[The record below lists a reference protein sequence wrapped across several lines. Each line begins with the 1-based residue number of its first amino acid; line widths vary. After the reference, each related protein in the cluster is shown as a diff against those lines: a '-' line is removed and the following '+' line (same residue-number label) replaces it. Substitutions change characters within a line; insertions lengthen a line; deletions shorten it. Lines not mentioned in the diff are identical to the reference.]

1 MRAAAAVAACF
12 VTAEASAQEVAPR
25 AAFADLQNR
34 LTTAFEGGGW
44 RAATWGVS
52 IVSLDSGDTL
62 FTIEPDT
69 PLSPA
74 SNLKLLTTAAALE
87 ILGPEYRFRT
97 YLLADGDVVDGVLHG
112 DLVLYGTG
120 DPGISDRFF
129 RGKDD
134 VFHRLIDEL
143 EELGIHT
150 VTGDLVGDAS
160 FLAGPLRPA
169 GWDARDLNDYFSAPV
184 SALSF
189 NENVVSFRVVAG
201 LPGEPPEVHTIPDN
215 SGLEIINNA
224 RTVAGATRG
233 RVHILRDNP
242 LDPVRVEGPI
252 RAGAR
257 DVWRE
262 MTVSVPAH
270 FATSVFRATLE
281 ERGIVVQGGMR
292 VVHDPSQSLLR
303 TVAAPAL
310 GRRGARVLARHVSEP
325 LSTYLA
331 VVNKESNNLF
341 AELVFRTLGRTSEGV
356 GSPEA
361 GARAVRSEL
370 LTMGVDMSGLVQLDG
385 SGLSSGNRTSAATF
399 VSVLEGMSSRPA
411 WGTYY
416 ASLPEAGRR
425 GELGRMYSTPAAR
438 NLRAKTGTIE
448 GVSALSGVV
457 RTADGERIAFSLLA
471 NDARSTSRAKYVEN
485 QVGVL
490 LASFRRPTDAPLPV
504 RLADAA
510 PPAPI
515 DLSEGGA
522 NRHRVATGENL
533 SVIAGRYGITVDDLV
548 RANPRVEPNR
558 IVAGE
563 WIDIPQRAGSE

>member
-1 MRAAAAVAACF
+1 MASCHTRWMRAAAAVAACF

-129 RGKDD
+129 RRKDD

-201 LPGEPPEVHTIPDN
+201 LPGEPPEGACTSSETIP
-215 SGLEIINNA
+215 
-224 RTVAGATRG
+224 
-233 RVHILRDNP
+233 
-242 LDPVRVEGPI
+242 
-252 RAGAR
+252 
-257 DVWRE
+257 
-262 MTVSVPAH
+262 
-270 FATSVFRATLE
+270 
-281 ERGIVVQGGMR
+281 
-292 VVHDPSQSLLR
+292 
-303 TVAAPAL
+303 
-310 GRRGARVLARHVSEP
+310 
-325 LSTYLA
+325 
-331 VVNKESNNLF
+331 
-341 AELVFRTLGRTSEGV
+341 
-356 GSPEA
+356 
-361 GARAVRSEL
+361 
-370 LTMGVDMSGLVQLDG
+370 
-385 SGLSSGNRTSAATF
+385 
-399 VSVLEGMSSRPA
+399 
-411 WGTYY
+411 
-416 ASLPEAGRR
+416 
-425 GELGRMYSTPAAR
+425 STP
-438 NLRAKTGTIE
+438 
-448 GVSALSGVV
+448 
-457 RTADGERIAFSLLA
+457 
-471 NDARSTSRAKYVEN
+471 
-485 QVGVL
+485 
-490 LASFRRPTDAPLPV
+490 
-504 RLADAA
+504 
-510 PPAPI
+510 
-515 DLSEGGA
+515 
-522 NRHRVATGENL
+522 
-533 SVIAGRYGITVDDLV
+533 
-548 RANPRVEPNR
+548 
-558 IVAGE
+558 
-563 WIDIPQRAGSE
+563 